1 MELKGFARRTNRVY
15 SLEKATNALEG
26 IVERNTGAGAGEGVV
41 GSVQSAGQA
50 AGVSVAGTTI
60 SDVDASSASVNVVEE
75 TPSTKGFNE
84 FLELYVEPFASLSQE
99 IDPIVGEQAN
109 SLARAFKEQLSF
121 IKAAAVSKKPD
132 FSRPEN
138 ASLLSSLQATI
149 ASIND
154 FKDANRKS
162 EYFSHLNAIAEG
174 TGVLSWFLTETPVS
188 FIPDIKDSATFWTNK
203 VLKEFKEKDA
213 NTTEWVKQYLSIF
226 DGLKLYV
233 KQYHSTGLTYNAQ
246 GGDFATNL
254 KQQEQHSSSASTTER
269 NSTVAP
275 ASSGAPPPPPPP
287 GAGGPPPPPPPPP
300 ANIFDDVKSSST
312 DSAPAAGIN
321 AVFAELNQGEGI
333 TKGLKKVDKSQM
345 THKNPELRQSS
356 VVRAPS
362 AGGKKSPPVPKKPSA
377 LSLKPKP
384 EPIIELQDSKWI
396 VKNVEGKHDIVID
409 GEMSQ
414 SVFIGDCKEVT
425 VQVKGKVNAI
435 SLSSTLKTAI
445 VVDSLVSGIDIVNSK
460 KFGIQ
465 IIEKVPQ
472 ISIDKSDEGQIYLS
486 KTSLETEVYTSSTTS
501 LNINVPQAEEGGD
514 FKELSIPEQFKH
526 TFNEKGEV
534 SSTIVEHAG

>member
-1 MELKGFARRTNRVY
+1 MFSSKLFLVTLTKVY

-26 IVERNTGAGAGEGVV
+26 IVERNVNAGAGAGVIG
-41 GSVQSAGQA
+41 GAQSTGET

-60 SDVDASSASVNVVEE
+60 SDVDASSTSVNVVEE

-99 IDPIVGEQAN
+99 INPIVGEQAN
-109 SLARAFKEQLSF
+109 SLARAFKEQLNF
-121 IKAAAVSKKPD
+121 IKAAAISKKPD

-138 ASLLSSLQATI
+138 ASLLSGLQATI

-254 KQQEQHSSSASTTER
+254 KQQEQHSSSTSTTER
-269 NSTVAP
+269 NSTVTTAAET
-275 ASSGAPPPPPPP
+275 ASSGAPPPA
-287 GAGGPPPPPPPPP
+287 AGGPPPPPPPPP

-362 AGGKKSPPVPKKPSA
+362 AGKKSPPVPKKPSA

-501 LNINVPQAEEGGD
+501 LNINVPQAEDGGD